1 MIRLSEEVLVFARM
15 AAFGLIVGGVYWF
28 VAYEPAGTVLLLGF
42 GAATA
47 VAAGTIWARS
57 RKTGRGAEGWTTSEE
72 LGPIPA
78 PALAPF
84 HIGAGAGIVALGIAI
99 SPLLVVTGIVV
110 VVIGARYW
118 LEAAMR
124 EAQPGTARDRH
135 DRPHQ
140 T

>member
-15 AAFGLIVGGVYWF
+15 AAFGLIVAGVYWF

-57 RKTGRGAEGWTTSEE
+57 RKTSRWAEGWTREE

-78 PALAPF
+78 PAFAPF

-99 SPLLVVTGIVV
+99 SPLLVITGIVV
-110 VVIGARYW
+110 VAIGARYW
-118 LEAAMR
+118 LEASMR

-135 DRPHQ
+135 DRPPP